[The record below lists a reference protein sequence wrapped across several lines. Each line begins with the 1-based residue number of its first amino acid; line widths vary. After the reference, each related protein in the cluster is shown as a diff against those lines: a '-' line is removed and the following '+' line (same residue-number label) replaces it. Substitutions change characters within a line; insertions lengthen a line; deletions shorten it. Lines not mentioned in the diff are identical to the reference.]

1 MLYCQSRFFQKEFF
15 GTWKRGRNDRV
26 SEIGSKERIE
36 SWLKNIREKGTEIDR
51 VEAMKELRERER
63 EHEAGEAGKRSTVK
77 KERQTQK
84 EKLDFFL

>member
-1 MLYCQSRFFQKEFF
+1 M
-15 GTWKRGRNDRV
+15 
-26 SEIGSKERIE
+26 
-36 SWLKNIREKGTEIDR
+36 KNIREKGTEIDR